1 MSHNIEILRAHN
13 MARREAAFYQWWD
26 ENYAPAFATMPGA
39 LQSAFVEIAQNT
51 WMAATKRVK
60 EST

>member
-1 MSHNIEILRAHN
+1 MDQYEVTED
-13 MARREAAFYQWWD
+13 EAAFYQWWD